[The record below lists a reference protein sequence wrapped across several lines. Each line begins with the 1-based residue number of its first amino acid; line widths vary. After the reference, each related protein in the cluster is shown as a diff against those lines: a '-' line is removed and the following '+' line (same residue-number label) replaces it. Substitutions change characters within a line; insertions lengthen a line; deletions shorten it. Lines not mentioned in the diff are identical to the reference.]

1 MAINSRTCLILFLFM
16 SLFSFHSAHAEKS
29 EAETKKAAAQQV
41 GGLLFDMDEGVKIE
55 QGPGGSVYVKS
66 NREYMQQK
74 FAEIEN
80 RLTGL
85 EERMDKLEKAA
96 EQKLEDAADAEES
109 GRKVL
114 MA

>member
-1 MAINSRTCLILFLFM
+1 MAIKTRACLTLFLFM
-16 SLFSFHSAHAEKS
+16 FLSSFYSARAEKS

-74 FAEIEN
+74 FAEIES

-85 EERMDKLEKAA
+85 EERMDKLEKSAVKELA
-96 EQKLEDAADAEES
+96 GEADAEDP